1 MSKDLLFCAY
11 CFQYIFVSAG
21 CFYWRWDDT
30 WWLFFTC
37 YCIDRKKGDIFED
50 VTLKQ
55 LITTGNSN
63 AFDAVLLHQRR
74 RHFSSRM
81 SRLSTR
87 CLIFFSWLQKRQISR
102 HEWTWEKPKTREK
115 ISQLY
120 KEKWEYTEYT
130 KTSKL
135 NQGRERNRDIHI
147 VRVIYVR

>member
-1 MSKDLLFCAY
+1 MLFCAY

-74 RHFSSRM
+74 RH
-81 SRLSTR
+81 
-87 CLIFFSWLQKRQISR
+87 ISR